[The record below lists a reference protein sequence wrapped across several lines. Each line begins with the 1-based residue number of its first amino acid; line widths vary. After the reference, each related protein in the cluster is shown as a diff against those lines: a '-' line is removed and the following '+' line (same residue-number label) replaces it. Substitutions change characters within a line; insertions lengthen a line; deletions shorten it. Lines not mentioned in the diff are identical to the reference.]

1 MKDRPHVAP
10 FDPERLRAEFPALGI
25 EVHGKPLVYLDNA
38 ATTQKPRAVLDR
50 IVRYYE
56 QENANVHRGVH
67 ALSQIATEA
76 YEGARARIASFLRA
90 SGPDEIVFTRGTT
103 ESINLVA
110 HGFARSVL
118 GPGDEIV
125 ITHLEHHSNIVPWQ
139 LAAEATGAVV
149 RVVPIDED
157 GTVDFDAYLDLLGS
171 RTRIV
176 SVSHV
181 SNSLGTVNPV
191 ERFVRAAHEHG
202 IPVLVDG
209 AQAVA
214 HAPVDVRALDVDY
227 YCLSGHKM
235 FGPTGIGALYGKA
248 EALDRLPPWQGGGDM
263 IASVS
268 FAGTTYAAPPLRFE
282 AGTPHIEGA
291 VGLAAAIDFLGA
303 VDRDA
308 AAAHEAELVRYA
320 HERLASIPGI
330 RFIGTSPHKTAV
342 VSFLVGSL
350 HPYDVGT
357 LVDRFGVAV
366 RTGHHCT
373 EPVMARY
380 GIPGTVRAS
389 FALYNTK
396 ADVDALVEAV
406 DRARRLLS

>member
-76 YEGARARIASFLRA
+76 YEGARARIASFLGA

>member
-1 MKDRPHVAP
+1 MNDRPPVAP
-10 FDPERLRAEFPALGI
+10 FDPERLRSEFPALGI

-38 ATTQKPRAVLDR
+38 ATTQKPRAVVDR

-56 QENANVHRGVH
+56 RENANVHRGVH
-67 ALSQIATEA
+67 ALSQHATEA
-76 YEGARARIASFLRA
+76 YEGARARIAGFLGA

-103 ESINLVA
+103 EGINLVA

-139 LAAEATGAVV
+139 LAAESTGAVV
-149 RVVPIDED
+149 RVVPIDDD
-157 GTVDFDAYLDLLGS
+157 GTVDFDAYLGLLGR

-191 ERFVRAAHEHG
+191 ERFVQAAHAEG

-214 HAPVDVRALDVDY
+214 HAPVDVRALGVDF
-227 YCLSGHKM
+227 YCFSGHKM

-291 VGLAAAIDFLGA
+291 VGLAAAIDFLA
-303 VDRDA
+303 SVDRDA

-320 HERLASIPGI
+320 HERLASIPGM
-330 RFIGTSPHKTAV
+330 RFIGTSPEKTAV
-342 VSFLVGSL
+342 VSFLVGAL

-373 EPVMARY
+373 EPVMTRY